1 MNVTFRQLRLF
12 AALADTGSVSAAARV
27 MHVTQPTASMQ
38 LRELGAAVGMPLF
51 EVVAR
56 RVHLTEAGGELAQAA
71 RTMLGEWESFG
82 QRVHALRG
90 LERGRLA
97 VAVVSTAKY
106 FIPRLL
112 GAFCAEHPEIEVA
125 LEVLN
130 RDGVVQRLR
139 ENRDD
144 LYVMSMP
151 PAGPA
156 LEERAFLP
164 NPLVLVA
171 PAAHPLARRRGLA
184 LADLREERFVL
195 REAGSGT
202 RLAADAHFRRT
213 RFKPQVRL
221 QLGSNEAVKASV
233 AGGLGVGV
241 LSRHALDPDPARD
254 GVALLDVQGF
264 PIRSQWYVVRHK
276 GKRLS
281 PAAESFQRHLLA
293 AAATFSADARA
304 AAPAL
309 PAARARAA
317 AAGDPR
323 A

>member
-1 MNVTFRQLRLF
+1 MNVTFRQLRLLV
-12 AALADTGSVSAAARV
+12 ALAESGSVSAAARV

-38 LRELGAAVGMPLF
+38 LREISQAVGLPLF
-51 EVVAR
+51 EVIAR
-56 RVHLTEAGGELAQAA
+56 RVHLTDAGRELAQTA

-82 QRVHALRG
+82 QRMHALRG
-90 LERGRLA
+90 LERGRLT

-112 GAFCAEHPEIEVA
+112 GRFCAEHPEIEVA
-125 LEVLN
+125 LEVQN
-130 RDGVVQRLR
+130 RDGVVQRLHD
-139 ENRDD
+139 NRDD

-151 PAGPA
+151 PAGPG

-171 PAAHPLARRRGLA
+171 PAAHPLARKRHLT
-184 LADLREERFVL
+184 LADLRGERFVL

-202 RLAADAHFRRT
+202 RLAADAHFRRA
-213 RFKPQVRL
+213 RFKPQIRL

-233 AGGLGVGV
+233 AGGLGVAV
-241 LSRHALDPDPARD
+241 LSRHAIDADPARD

-281 PAAESFQRHLLA
+281 PAAESFQRHLLEA
-293 AAATFSADARA
+293 ADLSAAVRA
-304 AAPAL
+304 AAPAR
-309 PAARARAA
+309 PAAHARAA
-317 AAGDPR
+317 AAGGPK